1 MLERITSWIKATV
14 ATTLLILNILVAF
27 SIVFPLGVVK
37 LLLPF
42 AWVRKAC
49 NSLINPVSNAWV
61 HNNSGWMKLVQPQP
75 WHISGVEGLSP
86 KGWYLIGSNH
96 QSWVDILVLQRAFDG
111 HVPLLKFFIKK
122 ELIFVPI
129 MGLAWWAL
137 DFPFMR
143 RKGSGSAAKD
153 LEAARKAC
161 AIFRLNPTSVISF
174 MEGTRVTPEKHQKQK
189 SPYKHLL
196 KPKTGGIAMAL
207 ETIGEQFECL
217 LDVTIVYPHG
227 VPTFS
232 DLLAGRVKDVIVN
245 VHRREI
251 PVDLKVVSEAD
262 TAYRQRLQH
271 WINDLWAA
279 KDEEIERTLAQF
291 KQGQM
296 GRGKRA

>member
-1 MLERITSWIKATV
+1 MFERLFAFFKAV
-14 ATTLLILNILVAF
+14 VSTTLLIANILVGF
-27 SIVFPLGVVK
+27 SIIFPLGLVK
-37 LLLPF
+37 LILPF
-42 AWVRKAC
+42 PIVRKFC
-49 NSLINPVSNAWV
+49 NAIINPVANAWV
-61 HNNSGWMKLVQPQP
+61 HGNSGWMKLVQPKP
-75 WHISGVEGLSP
+75 WHISGVSDLSP

-96 QSWVDILVLQRAFDG
+96 QSWVDILVLQRTFDG

-122 ELIFVPI
+122 ELIYVPI

-161 AIFRLNPTSVISF
+161 EIFRLNPTSVISF
-174 MEGTRVTPEKHQKQK
+174 MEGTRVTPEKHKHQK

-196 KPKTGGIAMAL
+196 KPKTGGLAMAL
-207 ETIGEQFECL
+207 ETMGEQFECL

-232 DLLAGRVKDVIVN
+232 DLLSGRVKDVIVN

-251 PVDLKVVSEAD
+251 PAELKSAREPD
-262 TAYRQRLQH
+262 TAYRSRMQH
-271 WINDLWAA
+271 WINDLWVA
-279 KDEEIERTLAQF
+279 KDREIDEVMAQF
-291 KQGQM
+291 KQGRI
-296 GRGKRA
+296 GT